1 MLGNVATDS
10 SSVPRRVL
18 FPLFVLML
26 LFHSTIA
33 HAQVV
38 IKVNDNVAFRLGGQA
53 QLWADELQD
62 PATKAYIQ
70 NLYVRRIRFLLT
82 GTVAPNVSFFYQTDN
97 PNLGK
102 TPKAL
107 TSGFVT
113 QDAWAEWKLREEFAL
128 SAGLFLVPTS
138 REELTSTTSFMTL
151 DISPTATVFAAPTQ
165 TSATRDTGIQAK
177 GYLFDGGRLEYRAAL
192 FQGVRDAATTTKPA
206 SRNSFL
212 HAVYLQWDFW
222 EKERG
227 YVYAGTNRGTR
238 KILALSGGYTGQ
250 KDYKSGSV
258 NLHTNIPVGTAKDK
272 NEIAALLQAMHY
284 DGGTFL
290 KTMPKQNDYLA
301 EFDYYMAPVKTQ
313 PFVKFEDQK
322 FSAASNPS
330 KDVFRFGAGFNYY
343 VSGQNLK
350 LTGQLLR
357 IKPKNGAVRASN
369 EFTVQ
374 MQVWY
379 Y

>member
-1 MLGNVATDS
+1 MLGNVVTGS
-10 SSVPRRVL
+10 SSVPRRV
-18 FPLFVLML
+18 FFSIFVLML
-26 LFHSTIA
+26 LFHSTLA

-53 QLWADELQD
+53 QLWADALQD
-62 PATKAYIQ
+62 PATKGYSQ
-70 NLYVRRIRFLLT
+70 NIYVRRIRFLLT
-82 GTVAPNVSFFYQTDN
+82 GSVAPNVTFFYQTDN

-102 TPKAL
+102 TPKTL
-107 TSGFVT
+107 TSGFLT
-113 QDAWAEWKLREEFAL
+113 QDAWAEWKLRDEFAL

-138 REELTSTTSFMTL
+138 REELTSTISFMTI
-151 DISPTATVFAAPTQ
+151 DISPTATVFAGPTQ
-165 TSATRDTGIQAK
+165 TSATRDTGVQAK
-177 GYLFDGGRLEYRAAL
+177 GYLIDGGRLEYRAAI
-192 FQGVRDAATTTKPA
+192 FQGVRDPAVAPKVA

-212 HAVYLQWDFW
+212 HAVYVQYDFW

-227 YVYAGTNRGTR
+227 YVYAGTNRGTK

-258 NLHTNIPVGTAKDK
+258 NLHTNIPMGTGTAK
-272 NEIAALLQAMHY
+272 NEVAALVQAMHY
-284 DGGTFL
+284 DGGNFI
-290 KTMPKQNDYLA
+290 KAMPKQNDYLA

-322 FSAASNPS
+322 FDAKSNPS
-330 KDVFRFGAGFNYY
+330 KDVTRFGAGLNYY

-350 LTGQLLR
+350 LTGQYLR
-357 IKPKNGAVRASN
+357 IKPKNGAIRASN
-369 EFTVQ
+369 QFTVQ